1 LSASHGFASRRDI
14 STPDVD
20 GTDSWQDSQD
30 KALGLLLD
38 IAVPVDNTPEDAR
51 PEQRHRRVLPALALI
66 GILTAQACLSVRLL
80 HLDTAFADEA
90 LYLWVGHMDWAHL
103 FHGTPMPPFATY
115 LSGSPV
121 FYPPVGAIAD
131 SIAGLTGARVL
142 SLLFMLVATWM
153 LWLTATRL
161 YGYQAALFATALWA
175 LLGETLRL
183 GAFATY
189 DAMACAL
196 LTVSAYA
203 AVRAAQSDSKGPQ
216 WAIASAVALTVAN
229 CTKYATGLFDPVVV
243 CLVITTSLTVQRDR
257 KRAIRL
263 GGIAGGYLA
272 IFLSTLIVI
281 ATTGNGYY
289 AAGIAATTTSR
300 ASSGQTAL
308 QVLESAKPIVEVV
321 GPIALLGI
329 ALCLWLEH
337 DWSRR
342 LVTLL
347 LVVAGT
353 LAPLNQARI
362 HTSTSLDKHAD
373 FGAWFMAMAAG
384 YAIAALRR
392 GHFLQ
397 RAGVTLAAAGALAAT
412 LVIGIPFAKL
422 GDSSWPDTAQLAAD
436 TVPLL
441 ARSRGEILF
450 QNSTVIDY
458 DVGHQIGWTAIWK
471 RISGQGNLRLP
482 NGKTTADAPV
492 GSNGIPGPF
501 IAAVHR
507 GYFQYVIL
515 NNDPGDSFDAK
526 LIPVL
531 FADPH
536 YVLRASPPGFFIWA
550 YVREVNQ

>member
-1 LSASHGFASRRDI
+1 MTSVA
-14 STPDVD
+14 DVD
-20 GTDSWQDSQD
+20 DPDSWRAGNDE
-30 KALGLLLD
+30 APTLLLD
-38 IAVPVDNTPEDAR
+38 FSAPVDNPPPDPLPE
-51 PEQRHRRVLPALALI
+51 PSQQLHRRIVPAVGLLVILI
-66 GILTAQACLSVRLL
+66 AQACLSVRLL

-90 LYLWVGHMDWAHL
+90 LYLWAGHMDWAHL
-103 FHGTPMPPFATY
+103 FHGTPLPPLATY

-131 SIAGLTGARVL
+131 SIGGLTGARVL
-142 SLLFMLVATWM
+142 SLVFMLIATWM
-153 LWLTATRL
+153 LWLTGTRL
-161 YGYQAALFATALWA
+161 YGHWAALFATAFWA

-203 AVRAAQSDSKGPQ
+203 AVRAAQSDANGPQ

-229 CTKYATGLFDPVVV
+229 CTKYATGLFDPVIV
-243 CLVITTSLTVQRDR
+243 CLAITTSLTVQPDR

-263 GGIAGGYLA
+263 GGVVGGYLA
-272 IFLSTLIVI
+272 IFLSTLIAI

-289 AAGIAATTTSR
+289 AVGIAATTTSR

-308 QVLESAKPIVEVV
+308 QVLETVKPIVEVV
-321 GPIALLGI
+321 GPIAVLGA
-329 ALCLWLEH
+329 ALCLWLER

-342 LVTLL
+342 LVTSL
-347 LVVAGT
+347 LVMAGT

-397 RAGVTLAAAGALAAT
+397 RAAATLAAAGAVAAT
-412 LVIGIPFAKL
+412 LVVGVPLAKL
-422 GDSSWPDTAQLAAD
+422 GDSYWPNTARLTAETVPQLARA
-436 TVPLL
+436 
-441 ARSRGEILF
+441 RGEILF
-450 QNSTVIDY
+450 ENPSIIDY
-458 DVGHQIGWTAIWK
+458 DLGHRIGWTAIWK
-471 RISGQGNLRLP
+471 QISGQSSLRLRS
-482 NGKTTADAPV
+482 GKTIADAPV
-492 GSNGIPGPF
+492 GSAGIPAPY
-501 IAAVHR
+501 ITAIHH

-515 NNDPGDSFDAK
+515 NNDRADSFDAK
-526 LIPVL
+526 VIPVL

-536 YVLRASPPGFFIWA
+536 YVLRGSPAGFFIWA
-550 YVREVNQ
+550 YLRQVK